1 LNKKLG
7 IMIQW
12 KGVMPAV
19 TTKFTGDDGLDLA
32 MFETNIKAQLEAG
45 VHGIILGG
53 TLGEASTL
61 LEQEKRTLVREAV
74 RIVSGK
80 VPVIM
85 NIAEQTTRGAIE
97 TAKKAEEDGAKG
109 LMMLPP
115 MRYKADDRETV
126 TYFKAVANATSLP
139 IMVYNNPVDYGIEV
153 TLDMFEQFAEC
164 SNIQAVKESTR
175 DLSNITRMKNRFGDR
190 FKILSG
196 VDTLALESLLMGA
209 DGWVA
214 GLVCAFPAETVAIYE
229 LVQAGRRNEALEIY
243 RWFLPLLELDIN
255 SKLVQNIKLA
265 EVATGIGTEN
275 VRAPRL
281 ALIGEERKRVLGII
295 ERGMATRPELPEYKN
310 INSTV

>member
-1 LNKKLG
+1 MSVNWG
-7 IMIQW
+7 
-12 KGVMPAV
+12 GVMPAV
-19 TTKFTGDDGLDLA
+19 TTKFTDNDELDLV
-32 MFETNIKAQLEAG
+32 MFEKNINAQLDAG

-61 LEQEKRTLVREAV
+61 LDEEKRTLVREAV
-74 RIVSGK
+74 RVVSGS
-80 VPVIM
+80 VPVII
-85 NIAEQTTRGAIE
+85 NIAEQTTKAAIE
-97 TAKKAEEDGAKG
+97 AARKAEEDGAKG

-126 TYFKAVANATSLP
+126 TYYKAVANSTSLP
-139 IMVYNNPVDYGIEV
+139 IMIYNNPVDYGIEV
-153 TLDMFEQFAEC
+153 TIDMFEELLEC
-164 SNIQAVKESTR
+164 ENIQAVKESTR
-175 DLSNITRMKNRFGDR
+175 DLSNLTRMKNRFGDR
-190 FKILSG
+190 IKILSG
-196 VDTLALESLLMGA
+196 VDTLALESLFMGA

-229 LVQAGRRNEALEIY
+229 LAKAGKSQEALEIY

-281 ALIGEERKRVLGII
+281 PLIGEERKSVLNVI
-295 ERGMATRPELPEYKN
+295 ENGLKSRPSLPDYKN
-310 INSTV
+310 LLTIA